1 MNRQVVGKT
10 MMAVGG
16 AGAAAQLAGVNPFVQ
31 GGLPANHSD
40 WMAVLAQIL
49 VAAIGA
55 ILNGR
60 GAGQ

>member
-1 MNRQVVGKT
+1 MKRQTVGKA

-16 AGAAAQLAGVNPFVQ
+16 AGAAAQLAGVNPLVQ
-31 GGLPANHSD
+31 GGLPANHDD

-49 VAAIGA
+49 MAVVGA

-60 GAGQ
+60 GAGK